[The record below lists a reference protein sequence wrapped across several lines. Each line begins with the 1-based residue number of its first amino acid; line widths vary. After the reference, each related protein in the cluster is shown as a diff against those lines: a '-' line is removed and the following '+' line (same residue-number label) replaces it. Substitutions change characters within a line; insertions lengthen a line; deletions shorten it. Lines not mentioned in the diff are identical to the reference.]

1 MKHVIIIPIYNDWK
15 SLNKL
20 LLKLDHSLKNEKK
33 IKNEILLVN
42 DDSSKKLNLKKKKFK
57 VIKRIKVIFLKKNL
71 GSQKAIAIGLSY
83 LKKLKENFFI
93 TVMDSDGEDDPMQV
107 KKMIKTAARNPN
119 KIITSNRKQREEP
132 LVIIVLYKLHLI
144 FTFLF
149 TWKWIS
155 FGNFSTFNKSN
166 LKRILSNNHSWYA
179 HSSSVLKNCDIVRL
193 YSKRKKRYFDKS
205 NLGLLSLI
213 EHSLRVNVVFYKK
226 IFLSSL
232 IYLLIIFTFFED
244 KLRTLLTF
252 GIILFNFL
260 NIVILIKHWIN
271 NLANITN
278 YIKEIKLIKTF

>member
-193 YSKRKKRYFDKS
+193 YSKRKKR
-205 NLGLLSLI
+205 LI
-213 EHSLRVNVVFYKK
+213 LQIDF
-226 IFLSSL
+226 
-232 IYLLIIFTFFED
+232 
-244 KLRTLLTF
+244 
-252 GIILFNFL
+252 
-260 NIVILIKHWIN
+260 IVKN
-271 NLANITN
+271 
-278 YIKEIKLIKTF
+278 